1 MVFKFKSY
9 LNFLIKST
17 NQHGVH
23 SPFVYNL
30 VTKCFYNKQKRASY
44 PAISLIL
51 KQQVDKKRFSIK
63 MAKLLHR
70 IPAYFNSK
78 KALILSKNADSVS
91 EILSL
96 NNAIETHDSIQPQ
109 GHYDLI
115 FVDLETL
122 TYYLKTEVLLSI
134 AHNDSIIITD
144 AMYQSKHN
152 VILWNEIKLHPKI
165 TVTVD
170 TFSLGFIFIRQE
182 QAKEHFTIRI

>member
-30 VTKCFYNKQKRASY
+30 VTKCFYNKEKRGSY
-44 PAISLIL
+44 PALSSLL
-51 KQQVDKKRFSIK
+51 KQGDNKKHFSPK
-63 MAKLLHR
+63 TAKLLYR
-70 IPAYFNSK
+70 IPGYFDSK
-78 KALILSKNADSVS
+78 KALLLSKKSGLIS

-96 NNAIETHDSIQPQ
+96 NNSIEVHDSIQHK

-115 FVDLETL
+115 FIDLDVL
-122 TYYLKTEVLLSI
+122 THYLKTNTLPSI
-134 AHNDSIIITD
+134 AHNDTVIITE
-144 AMYQSKHN
+144 AMYQSKHHI
-152 VILWNEIKLHPKI
+152 ILWDNVKTHPKI

-170 TFSLGFIFIRQE
+170 TFSLGFVFIRQE
-182 QAKEHFTIRI
+182 QAKEHFTVRL